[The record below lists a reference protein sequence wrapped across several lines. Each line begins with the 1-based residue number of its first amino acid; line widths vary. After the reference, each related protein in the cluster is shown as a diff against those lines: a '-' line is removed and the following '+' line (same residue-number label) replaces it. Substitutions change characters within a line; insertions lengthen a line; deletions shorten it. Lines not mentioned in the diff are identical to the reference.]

1 MNILEIAVPVAMM
14 LLGLG
19 VALSF
24 VRLVMGPT
32 LPDRVVALDLIASL
46 AMGIVAVYSIS
57 SGESAF
63 LDVAIVISLLAFLG
77 TVAFANYVERR
88 TMTREGDD

>member
-1 MNILEIAVPVAMM
+1 MM
-14 LLGLG
+14 LEFAVQVTMVFLSLG
-19 VALSF
+19 VVLSLI
-24 VRLVMGPT
+24 RLVVGPT

-46 AMGIVAVYSIS
+46 SIGMVALYSIS

-77 TVAFANYVERR
+77 TIAFAYYIERR
-88 TMTREGDD
+88 SGVSEGDD